1 MVRTISENFQKGIT
15 IITPAYKCE
24 DYILNLLNSLN
35 KQSIDFNLF
44 EILIVINGERD
55 NTENIVKK

>member
-55 NTENIVKK
+55 NI